1 MRRPVACR
9 LGCGL
14 KVPYEEREHHENNV
28 CTRPCMWCGERIGP
42 ESRRR
47 LHERFHCPKRHVQC
61 PNLCGVEGVAEEDME
76 RHCIKDCPL
85 YPSACPNGC
94 AWTGYRREVRIHIDG
109 ESGSCPERKR
119 RCRYD
124 MLGRRIRFRTNEQ
137 PPCHS
142 HEQYKAAETAFSMMD
157 SDGDG
162 ELTASEI
169 YNALVKLGMPQSID
183 YVRDIV
189 EKADEDGNGTV
200 SRREYLDA
208 CGGSDPGGLELEG
221 EKPTQKI

>member
-1 MRRPVACR
+1 MQVARRPLPHAGVWPRNPSEGSQATHEGGMLRRPVACR

-14 KVPYEEREHHENNV
+14 KVPYEEREHHETQV

-85 YPSACPNGC
+85 DPSACPTGC

-109 ESGSCPERKR
+109 EWELSRAETEV
-119 RCRYD
+119 RCD

-137 PPCHS
+137 PPAIPTS
-142 HEQYKAAETAFSMMD
+142 STNAETAFRMMD

-162 ELTASEI
+162 S
-169 YNALVKLGMPQSID
+169 
-183 YVRDIV
+183 
-189 EKADEDGNGTV
+189 
-200 SRREYLDA
+200 
-208 CGGSDPGGLELEG
+208 
-221 EKPTQKI
+221 